1 MPRATPV
8 IDVHF
13 HVVPAEF
20 YDAVRRGTFRDWVE
34 IERRGGQEHMVYHA
48 PPGVVLEPDGAI
60 EPECTDPRLMLQG
73 LDRRGLDAAAI
84 GPSPGQFY
92 YWADPETAERIARVI
107 NDGIARLATAHP
119 DRMFPLGS
127 LPMQDGKRA
136 AHELERAVTRLDMRG
151 FEICTHINGRD
162 LDGPEF
168 APVFAAA
175 ARHGVPIFLHPQN
188 WGEVRRIKDY
198 HLWNLVGFPTE
209 TALAAA
215 RLVVGGVFER
225 HPGLAVILAHGGGY
239 FPYQI
244 GRLDHGYKVR
254 AELHERLPKPPS
266 AYLGGIYCDSLTHN
280 PAALRFL
287 VDRLGDDQVVVGT
300 DYPFDMGDETPV
312 ETVRACRFGPE
323 AEANVLGRNLARLLR
338 LT

>member
-1 MPRATPV
+1 MES

-13 HVVPAEF
+13 HVVPPEF
-20 YDAVRRGTFRDWVE
+20 YDAVRRGLFRESVE
-34 IERRGGQEHMVYHA
+34 IERRNGADRMVYHA
-48 PPGVVLEPDGAI
+48 PAGVVLEPDNEIDRRCSDA
-60 EPECTDPRLMLQG
+60 RLMLQG

-92 YWADPETAERIARVI
+92 YWADPELAEQIARVM
-107 NDGIARLATAHP
+107 NDGIAALARAHP
-119 DRMFPLGS
+119 DRMFPMGS
-127 LPMQDGKRA
+127 LPMQDGERA
-136 AHELERAVTRLDMRG
+136 ARELERAVRRLGLRA
-151 FEICTHINGRD
+151 FEICTHINGID
-162 LDGPEF
+162 LDDPRF

-188 WGEVRRIKDY
+188 WGEMRRQREF

-225 HPGLAVILAHGGGY
+225 HPGLKIILAHGGGY

-244 GRLDHGYKVR
+244 GRLDHGYAVR
-254 AELHERLPKPPS
+254 GELHDRLPKPPS
-266 AYLGGIYCDSLTHN
+266 AYLGGLYCDTLTHN
-280 PAALRFL
+280 TAALRFL
-287 VDRLGDDQVVVGT
+287 VERMGDDHVVIGT

-312 ETVRACRFGPE
+312 ETVRACRL
-323 AEANVLGRNLARLLR
+323 AAAQEANVLGRNLLR
-338 LT
+338 VLRVT